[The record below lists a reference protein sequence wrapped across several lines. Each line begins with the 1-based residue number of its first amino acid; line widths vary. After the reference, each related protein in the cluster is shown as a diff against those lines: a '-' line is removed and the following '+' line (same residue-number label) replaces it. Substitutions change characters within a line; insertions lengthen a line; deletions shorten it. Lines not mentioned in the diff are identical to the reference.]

1 MKTSTIIRGLGVA
14 LIAVAVVGGGI
25 ALVQSG
31 TGQKTS
37 KKDGSGNH
45 TTEAPLA
52 KESEAAPE
60 STEELVASA
69 LPSADV
75 TVTLAPSATPEAPVT
90 SGPSVT
96 ARPSGDSQTAAPG
109 TDGSSQS
116 SNNNTDAGSQPGNN
130 STASNGN
137 EGSSTS
143 TAAPAQKVAFEIK
156 KGDDSETV
164 SQKLEEAGIVD
175 DADAFN
181 MYLEQ
186 GGYSNR
192 LIAGSYKLTPGDT
205 YSTLAKTLAGQ
216 SK

>member
-31 TGQKTS
+31 SGQKTP
-37 KKDGSGNH
+37 KKDGGGNYV
-45 TTEAPLA
+45 TEAPLA
-52 KESEAAPE
+52 KESEAVPE
-60 STEELVASA
+60 GTEELVTVS
-69 LPSADV
+69 PSADV
-75 TVTLAPSATPEAPVT
+75 TVTLAPSETP
-90 SGPSVT
+90 GPSIT
-96 ARPSGDSQTAAPG
+96 ASPSTTAAPS
-109 TDGSSQS
+109 TDSKGQP
-116 SNNNTDAGSQPGNN
+116 SNNNTDDGSRPGNN
-130 STASNGN
+130 STASDGN
-137 EGSSTS
+137 AGSGTS
-143 TAAPAQKVAFEIK
+143 TAAPGEKVAFEIK

-164 SQKLEEAGIVD
+164 SKKLEEAGIVD

-205 YSTLAKTLAGQ
+205 YPTLAKTLAGQ

>member
-25 ALVQSG
+25 ALMQSG
-31 TGQKTS
+31 TGQKTP
-37 KKDGSGNH
+37 KKEGSGNYA
-45 TTEAPLA
+45 TEAPLTM
-52 KESEAAPE
+52 ESEAVAE
-60 STEELVASA
+60 STEEPVTAS
-69 LPSADV
+69 PSADV
-75 TVTLAPSATPEAPVT
+75 TVTLAPSATPESSVT
-90 SGPSVT
+90 AGPSVT
-96 ARPSGDSQTAAPG
+96 ARPSGDSQTAASG
-109 TDGSSQS
+109 TDGNGQS
-116 SNNNTDAGSQPGNN
+116 SNHNTDSGSQNGNN
-130 STASNGN
+130 STASDGN
-137 EGSSTS
+137 AGSGTPS
-143 TAAPAQKVAFEIK
+143 AVPPEKVAFEIK

-205 YSTLAKTLAGQ
+205 YSALAKTLAGQ

>member
-31 TGQKTS
+31 IGQKTP
-37 KKDGSGNH
+37 KKDGSGNY

-52 KESEAAPE
+52 KESEAVPE
-60 STEELVASA
+60 STEELVEEAS
-69 LPSADV
+69 PSADV
-75 TVTLAPSATPEAPVT
+75 TVTLAPSAAPEASFT
-90 SGPSVT
+90 AGPSIT
-96 ARPSGDSQTAAPG
+96 AKPSGDSQTADHG
-109 TDGSSQS
+109 TDSKGQS
-116 SNNNTDAGSQPGNN
+116 SNNNTAADGNDGSG
-130 STASNGN
+130 TSNADSA
-137 EGSSTS
+137 E
-143 TAAPAQKVAFEIK
+143 KVAFEIK

-164 SQKLEEAGIVD
+164 SRKLEEAGIVD

-181 MYLEQ
+181 TYLEQ

-192 LIAGSYKLTPGDT
+192 LLAGSYKLTPGDT
-205 YSTLAKTLAGQ
+205 YPTLAKTLAGQ